1 MVMCSSITGLKMCLT
16 LQTVE
21 DQHLGYVNIMSALV
35 QCVLLILWYCTI
47 VCVSMRC
54 LCIVTLPL
62 SVCFTKQLNN
72 VVMSFRPGN
81 CQWCLTK
88 LCVKRVNIIH
98 VRNQFIFSMYI
109 YSTVVGVRVSEHH
122 TSMLYE
128 KMCST
133 NRLTMSAP
141 VTH

>member
-1 MVMCSSITGLKMCLT
+1 MVMCSCITGLKMCLT

-54 LCIVTLPL
+54 LCTVTLPL

-72 VVMSFRPGN
+72 AVMSLRLGN
-81 CQWCLTK
+81 CQWCAI
-88 LCVKRVNIIH
+88 LCVKRGSTIH
-98 VRNQFIFSMYI
+98 VSNQDILRNQPTDNALFIFEPIKHYLCAS
-109 YSTVVGVRVSEHH
+109 VHP
-122 TSMLYE
+122 LFLC
-128 KMCST
+128 MC
-133 NRLTMSAP
+133 
-141 VTH
+141 

>member
-1 MVMCSSITGLKMCLT
+1 MVMCSCITGLKMCLT

-21 DQHLGYVNIMSALV
+21 DQHLGHVNIMSALV

-72 VVMSFRPGN
+72 AVMSVRPGN
-81 CQWCLTK
+81 CKWCAK
-88 LCVKRVNIIH
+88 LCVQRVTVELKIYLCELIKLSNISRH
-98 VRNQFIFSMYI
+98 AGCMN
-109 YSTVVGVRVSEHH
+109 
-122 TSMLYE
+122 
-128 KMCST
+128 K
-133 NRLTMSAP
+133 
-141 VTH
+141 